1 MKTAPLPRFPNV
13 TTDMRSLIGRTLLL
27 SIVAHQLGFAQT
39 APPSQS
45 SALEGVPASTN
56 VPGARFPRI
65 NPDRSVTFRVHAP
78 EAKWV
83 GIRIDSIYAG
93 VRSDSGDWT
102 IRTRPQVPGFHYYW
116 LIIDSVRVNDPASET
131 FYGTGKQT
139 SGIEIPEPGVDFY
152 DVKNVPHGEV
162 RERWYSSKT
171 TGTPRRAFVYT
182 PPGYDRSR
190 LRYPVLYLQHGG
202 GEDERGWVVQG
213 RVAAIMDNLIAEKK
227 AKPMLVVMERGYAQ
241 RPATAAAAAPG
252 TVTNAAPAAPSPA
265 DRFAPMAAFPDVVI
279 NDLIPMID
287 SSYRT
292 LTDRDHR
299 AMAGLS
305 MGGMQTFQT
314 TLNHL
319 DKFAWIGGFSGV
331 GGGFGIPG
339 AVPLDVKTSYNGV
352 LADAAAFNSKVKL
365 VWIGLGT
372 AEPQRMH
379 DGIIAFHKALESA
392 GITHVYYESPGTAH
406 EWQTWRRSLREFAPL
421 LF

>member
-1 MKTAPLPRFPNV
+1 
-13 TTDMRSLIGRTLLL
+13 MRSLVSRALLL
-27 SIVAHQLGFAQT
+27 SIVAHQLAFAQT
-39 APPSQS
+39 APASQP
-45 SALEGVPASTN
+45 ATLEGVPASTN
-56 VPGARFPRI
+56 VPGAQFPRI
-65 NPDRSVTFRVHAP
+65 NPDRSVTFRIHAP
-78 EAKWV
+78 EAKFV
-83 GIRIDSIYAG
+83 GARIDSIYSG

-102 IRTRPQVPGFHYYW
+102 IRTKPQVPGFHYYW

-131 FYGTGKQT
+131 FYGTGKMT

-152 DVKNVPHGEV
+152 DVKNVPHGDV
-162 RERWYSSKT
+162 RERWYFSKT
-171 TGTPRRAFVYT
+171 TGTHRRAFVYT

-190 LRYPVLYLQHGG
+190 VRYPVLYLQHGG
-202 GEDERGWVVQG
+202 GEDERGWVQQG
-213 RVAAIMDNLIAEKK
+213 HVAAIMDNLIAEKK

-241 RPATAAAAAPG
+241 RPRGASPPVTLAGG
-252 TVTNAAPAAPSPA
+252 TSSTPPVP

-279 NDLIPMID
+279 TDLIPMID
-287 SSYRT
+287 STYRT

-319 DKFAWIGGFSGV
+319 DRFAWIGGFSGV

-352 LADAAAFNSKVKL
+352 LADAAAFNRKVKL

-406 EWQTWRRSLREFAPL
+406 EWQTWRRSLHEFAPL